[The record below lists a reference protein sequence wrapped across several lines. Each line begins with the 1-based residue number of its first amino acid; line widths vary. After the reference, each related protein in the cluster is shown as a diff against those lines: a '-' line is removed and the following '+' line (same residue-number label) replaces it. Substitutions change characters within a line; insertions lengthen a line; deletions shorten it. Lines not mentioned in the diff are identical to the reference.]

1 MMPIDC
7 ENILVP
13 LDGSRLPSVWAN
25 GSLGFAPF
33 NRWEDTRDPRPGARE
48 RQGNTGIPG
57 YYS

>member
-33 NRWEDTRDPRPGARE
+33 NRWEDTRDPGPGARE
-48 RQGNTGIPG
+48 R
-57 YYS
+57 